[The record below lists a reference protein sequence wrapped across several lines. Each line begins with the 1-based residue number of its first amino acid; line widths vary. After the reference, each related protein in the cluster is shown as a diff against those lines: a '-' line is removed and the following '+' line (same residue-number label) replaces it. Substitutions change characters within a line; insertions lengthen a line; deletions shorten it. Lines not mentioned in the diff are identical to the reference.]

1 MTSQKV
7 DFKSDNI
14 ILERLIRDDPEAL
27 IKFIN
32 EIYTKVIK
40 ISEEICKSL
49 KDREGKLSGNY
60 DEV

>member
-1 MTSQKV
+1 M
-7 DFKSDNI
+7 
-14 ILERLIRDDPEAL
+14 RDDPEAL

-32 EIYTKVIK
+32 EIYIKVIK